1 MELLLVSLPGKPST
15 PVRCQVCPAAKSQNT
30 VCPPGSSSN
39 RPGHYLVNSES
50 VVIIS
55 QTNLTTSLTET
66 MDYGLLALFLYQ
78 KDVLPL
84 NLSTSSPPFSQ
95 LDMFGF
101 WVLVCNY
108 LVRDQIYFPKSCP
121 AFPFLELMYQNLA
134 LFSNMPVDKF
144 LFPWLQGMVRWPCQ
158 SHLEAIFLCKLRL
171 IASDDRL
178 GHKQRSAEPEPCQ
191 LHFFGH
197 QSLNKSQT

>member
-1 MELLLVSLPGKPST
+1 MGWLLESLPGQPST

-50 VVIIS
+50 VVIVS
-55 QTNLTTSLTET
+55 HTNLTTSLTET
-66 MDYGLLALFLYQ
+66 MDYGLQALFLYQ

-101 WVLVCNY
+101 WVLVCYY
-108 LVRDQIYFPKSCP
+108 LVCDQIYIPKSCP
-121 AFPFLELMYQNLA
+121 AFPF
-134 LFSNMPVDKF
+134 
-144 LFPWLQGMVRWPCQ
+144 
-158 SHLEAIFLCKLRL
+158 
-171 IASDDRL
+171 
-178 GHKQRSAEPEPCQ
+178 
-191 LHFFGH
+191 FG
-197 QSLNKSQT
+197 TFYI